1 MCSVGEH
8 ATDGAVEDSRR
19 GAVMEGT
26 KLFGVDD
33 VSLVKEVGIAELVPH
48 VTTGNVDFLASDH
61 NDLLAGEELLGH
73 YGCQTTKEVALSIY
87 DHWGGGEGRHVV

>member
-1 MCSVGEH
+1 MFEGDSPTVCSVGEH

-33 VSLVKEVGIAELVPH
+33 MSLVKEVGIAELSNH
-48 VTTGNVDFLASDH
+48 
-61 NDLLAGEELLGH
+61 
-73 YGCQTTKEVALSIY
+73 
-87 DHWGGGEGRHVV
+87 